1 MPRVSE
7 SRVQTFALMTVA
19 AVCITM
25 ALIYTKSIL
34 IPFVFSFFF
43 YSASLPGIRFFHE
56 KGKVPW
62 AVAILFAFVVFL
74 AVLTF
79 FSYAI
84 FYSVDEFAQGIPNY
98 RNRLLELLTEGQKFA
113 EKLGYSLDVSVI
125 RSELSE
131 WVSFS
136 HIRQFTGSAFS
147 VLGNVFLVSIFYLFL
162 VLGGKPKKEKSFLSE
177 IQFKISNYVNQKFI
191 LSLATGL
198 LSGIIFTVF
207 GVELALMFAI
217 LTVLFNF
224 IPNVGSLIAMALP
237 IPVLFLQFGIGWEF
251 FAVLILC
258 SLTQM
263 LIGNVIEPKWMGDS
277 MDLHPITVLIGLMFW
292 GLVWGIPGMFLA
304 VPITAIIKIILA
316 RLEPTRGIAELL
328 AGRIRD

>member
-1 MPRVSE
+1 M
-7 SRVQTFALMTVA
+7 
-19 AVCITM
+19 
-25 ALIYTKSIL
+25 
-34 IPFVFSFFF
+34 
-43 YSASLPGIRFFHE
+43 
-56 KGKVPW
+56 
-62 AVAILFAFVVFL
+62 
-74 AVLTF
+74 
-79 FSYAI
+79 
-84 FYSVDEFAQGIPNY
+84 
-98 RNRLLELLTEGQKFA
+98 
-113 EKLGYSLDVSVI
+113 
-125 RSELSE
+125 
-131 WVSFS
+131 
-136 HIRQFTGSAFS
+136 
-147 VLGNVFLVSIFYLFL
+147 
-162 VLGGKPKKEKSFLSE
+162 
-177 IQFKISNYVNQKFI
+177 
-191 LSLATGL
+191 SLATGL